1 MDKYISIEKYSFL
14 KEIRIP
20 LLITVVC
27 LVASIY
33 GFIVGTYGLAALNA
47 FAVVLNVIIIY
58 KALPPKWVRREIA
71 EVDE

>member
-47 FAVVLNVIIIY
+47 FVVVINVIIIY
-58 KALPPKWVRREIA
+58 KTLPPKWVRREIA

>member
-27 LVASIY
+27 LVTSIC
-33 GFIVGTYGLAALNA
+33 GFILGSYGVAALNA
-47 FAVVLNVIIIY
+47 FVVVINVIIIC
-58 KALPPKWVRREIA
+58 KTLPPKWVRREIA